1 MLKGYAARPAGGGWW
16 QGIATGTRSRM
27 AEKDCKGQMEAKYNS
42 DVLLYGSSPAGHFL
56 VESGWFTPM
65 PDTEGGWEAE
75 MSGMGEP

>member
-1 MLKGYAARPAGGGWW
+1 
-16 QGIATGTRSRM
+16 M

-42 DVLLYGSSPAGHFL
+42 DVLPYGSSPAGHFS

-75 MSGMGEP
+75 MSGMGQP